1 MGCRVADRRREARAI
16 HNRSHETRSELS
28 THPPARYSATSFPRN
43 RSSGTQQIP
52 QTLSPNF
59 QVLTNVACHT
69 RKSHPEAPELMRT
82 VLKFAN
88 MRHSSLKLASER
100 GRKSKPQCSTDWNN
114 RISTYRN
121 LNICR
126 RPFFTEWQRNVQ
138 ISPTLRNRRWQP
150 TLKFPFIF
158 PLMKQ
163 KKKK

>member
-138 ISPTLRNRRWQP
+138 ISPQLSATVDDNRR
-150 TLKFPFIF
+150 
-158 PLMKQ
+158 
-163 KKKK
+163 